1 MNTSSPMT
9 SATYQTQLTDET
21 YNGWSNY
28 ATWNVTLWLQNDPGY
43 YDMACMYREHG
54 YKSLSHM
61 LTELRPATPDGV
73 EWYSDDLN
81 ICELNEMLEDL

>member
-1 MNTSSPMT
+1 
-9 SATYQTQLTDET
+9 
-21 YNGWSNY
+21 
-28 ATWNVTLWLQNDPGY
+28 
-43 YDMACMYREHG
+43 MACMYGDHG